1 MVLNK
6 SSIFVFLQ
14 IKMGLNKNK
23 IVGYT
28 ALVMAIVGSALI
40 LIGVLKYPD
49 YAIGFSIAGV
59 GFYTIAWAFNALRGR
74 I

>member
-6 SSIFVFLQ
+6 SSIFVLIQ

-23 IVGYT
+23 IFGYT
-28 ALVMAIVGSALI
+28 ALVMAIIGSALI

-49 YAIGFSIAGV
+49 YAIGF
-59 GFYTIAWAFNALRGR
+59 
-74 I
+74 